1 MRKTQIIINKTDLIN
16 NLNFIKSQTK
26 VDKHIAIVKANAY
39 GHGAVE
45 IAKILSERGNVYAF
59 GVAYT
64 EEAVILRKAG
74 IKEPI
79 IILVQQAEE
88 DIPDIVEYD
97 LQPAV
102 STVKFLETLNQV
114 AKVNNKVIKVHL
126 FIDSGMSRDGIACE
140 EALDFVSRTIPLTN
154 IYYEGI
160 CAHFASASLDPIFT
174 QYQLECFNKAIFS
187 LKENGIHFNVIHTAS
202 SASIVNYPET
212 HFNAVRFGI
221 ALYGY
226 SSDIQISY
234 KFDVTPILTLKSNI
248 SLIRRIKKGDSVSYS
263 RRYIADRDT
272 NIATVP
278 IGYGDG
284 YSRLL
289 TGKSKCIINDKLY
302 PIVGAICMDELMVN
316 LGDDELKIGDEVIF
330 IGKSESHSITAD
342 DIAESIGTISYEVT
356 TLIAP
361 RVPRIYVD

>member
-1 MRKTQIIINKTDLIN
+1 MRKTRVIINKKNLIEN
-16 NLNFIKSQTK
+16 FNFIKSQSK
-26 VDKHIAIVKANAY
+26 VTKHIAIVKANAY
-39 GHGAVE
+39 GHGAIE
-45 IAKILSERGNVYAF
+45 IAKTLSQQGIYAF

-64 EEAVILRKAG
+64 EEAVLLRKAG

-97 LQPAV
+97 LQPAI
-102 STVKFLETLNQV
+102 STVKSLQTLNQV
-114 AKVNNKVIKVHL
+114 ARSNNKTIKVHL
-126 FIDSGMSRDGIACE
+126 FIDTGMSRDGISCE
-140 EALDFVSRTIPLTN
+140 EALSFVNQTLPLTN

-174 QYQLECFNKAIFS
+174 RYQLESFNKAIFS
-187 LKENGIHFNVIHTAS
+187 LKENGINFNTIHTAS
-202 SASIVNYPET
+202 SASILNYPET
-212 HFNAVRFGI
+212 HFNTIRFGI

-226 SSDIQISY
+226 PPDVQIGY
-234 KFDVTPILTLKSNI
+234 KFNLKPILTLKSNI
-248 SLIRRIKKGDSVSYS
+248 SLIRRINKGDSVSYS
-263 RRYIADRDT
+263 RKYIADKDT

-284 YSRLL
+284 YSRML
-289 TGKSKCIINDKLY
+289 TGKAQCIIKDKLY

-316 LGDDELKIGDEVIF
+316 LGDDKLEIGDEVIL
-330 IGKSESHSITAD
+330 IGSSENHSITAD
-342 DIAESIGTISYEVT
+342 DLAESIGTISYEIT

>member
-1 MRKTQIIINKTDLIN
+1 MRKTQVLINKKNLID
-16 NLNFIKSQTK
+16 NLNFIKSQSK
-26 VDKHIAIVKANAY
+26 VNKHIAIVKANAY

-45 IAKILSERGNVYAF
+45 IAKLLSEEGIFAF

-114 AKVNNKVIKVHL
+114 ALSNNKKIKVHL
-126 FIDSGMSRDGIACE
+126 FVDTGMSRDGVASDE
-140 EALDFVSRTIPLTN
+140 VLSFMNEATKLKN
-154 IYYEGI
+154 IEFEGI
-160 CAHFASASLDPIFT
+160 CSHFSSASLDPVITQFQLDAFT
-174 QYQLECFNKAIFS
+174 SAIDILKQNNYTFN
-187 LKENGIHFNVIHTAS
+187 LIHTAS
-202 SASIVNYPET
+202 SAAIVNYENT

-226 SSDIQISY
+226 APDTQISH
-234 KFDVTPILTLKSNI
+234 KFNVKPVLTLKSNI

-278 IGYGDG
+278 LGYGDG
-284 YSRLL
+284 YPRAL
-289 TGKSKCIINDKLY
+289 TGKAFCIINDKMY
-302 PIVGAICMDELMVN
+302 PIVGSICMDELMVN
-316 LGDDELKIGDEVIF
+316 LGDDELKVGDEVIL
-330 IGKSESHSITAD
+330 IGSSPSHTITAD
-342 DIAESIGTISYEVT
+342 DVAGYAGTISYEIT

-361 RVPRIYVD
+361 RVPRIYV

>member
-1 MRKTQIIINKTDLIN
+1 MRKTQVIINKTDLIN

-26 VDKHIAIVKANAY
+26 VNKHIAIVKANAY

-45 IAKILSERGNVYAF
+45 ISKILSQQGIYAL

-74 IKEPI
+74 LKEPI
-79 IILVQQAEE
+79 VILVQQAEE

-114 AKVNNKVIKVHL
+114 AKANNKVIKVHL
-126 FIDSGMSRDGIACE
+126 FIDTGMSRDGIACE
-140 EALDFVSRTIPLTN
+140 DALDFVSQTISLTN
-154 IYYEGI
+154 IFYEGI
-160 CAHFASASLDPIFT
+160 CAHFASASLDPFFT
-174 QYQLECFNKAIFS
+174 QYQLESFNKAIFT
-187 LKENGIHFNVIHTAS
+187 LKDNGINFNIIHTAS
-202 SASIVNYPET
+202 SASVINFPEA

-226 SSDIQISY
+226 PPDTQIAY
-234 KFDVTPILTLKSNI
+234 KFPVKPVLTLKSNI
-248 SLIRRIKKGDSVSYS
+248 SLIRRINKGDSVSYS
-263 RRYIADRDT
+263 RRFIADRDT

-278 IGYGDG
+278 VGYGDG

-289 TGKSKCIINDKLY
+289 TGKAQCIINDKLY

-316 LGDDELKIGDEVIF
+316 LGDDELKIGDEVIL
-330 IGKSESHSITAD
+330 IGSSETQSISAD